1 MKIKFSILT
10 ILTTLFILGAC
21 GQKSENAQSKIT
33 YTAERSRLDKGN
45 GFIDVDGNVE
55 ANDTKKIFVDKKLK
69 VKKVFVQEGDFVE
82 KGQIL
87 MTFDET
93 ERNNI
98 KRNLEKEQLNLSK
111 LKRNYAVEKELH
123 KIGGS
128 SANSVKDLSEEIR
141 TSEINIDY
149 YKEDLEKTAEKIESP
164 VSGTITTLYAQE
176 NYSVNTDDP
185 LLELTDLSDIKIVL
199 EVPEYE
205 VKDIKLNQK
214 LTIKPEVFEKKIS
227 YPGIITK
234 ISRVSQVSKNTS
246 ENVLQVEV
254 KPTEEIPHIVPGFKV
269 SARIYLGDEEPGI
282 IIPSTSLLF
291 DGTNYFIYIS
301 DENGNI
307 QKRIIEFKDLKGDKV
322 IITKGLSQGEIFI
335 TNPND
340 NLKSGDTIEIT
351 ISENSNNSSQKKG
364 KKVQ

>member
-1 MKIKFSILT
+1 M
-10 ILTTLFILGAC
+10 
-21 GQKSENAQSKIT
+21 
-33 YTAERSRLDKGN
+33 
-45 GFIDVDGNVE
+45 
-55 ANDTKKIFVDKKLK
+55 
-69 VKKVFVQEGDFVE
+69 
-82 KGQIL
+82 
-87 MTFDET
+87 
-93 ERNNI
+93 
-98 KRNLEKEQLNLSK
+98 
-111 LKRNYAVEKELH
+111 
-123 KIGGS
+123 
-128 SANSVKDLSEEIR
+128 
-141 TSEINIDY
+141 
-149 YKEDLEKTAEKIESP
+149 
-164 VSGTITTLYAQE
+164 
-176 NYSVNTDDP
+176 
-185 LLELTDLSDIKIVL
+185 VL

-351 ISENSNNSSQKKG
+351 ISENSNNSSQKRGRKHNDRD
-364 KKVQ
+364 